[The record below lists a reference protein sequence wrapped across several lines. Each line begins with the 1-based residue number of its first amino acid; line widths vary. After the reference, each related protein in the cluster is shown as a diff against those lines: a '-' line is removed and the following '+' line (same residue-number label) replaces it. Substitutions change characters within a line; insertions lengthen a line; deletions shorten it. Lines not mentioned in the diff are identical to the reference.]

1 MNFPPPR
8 GTSQGRAGRLSLQPQ
23 RSAFQAAWFRVGCR
37 GAAALPV
44 AASLV
49 RERLSRISFRTPF
62 GGAGCDE
69 KASWCGCRLPRARV
83 GDRCLPLPAALPVA
97 ARLWWPSAPGE
108 AIARAVRPGAAGR
121 TPNRHSPR
129 EDARQADTA
138 TGRMTR
144 PVSFAISDTPSS
156 CSDLLGVAEGELA
169 QGAADDRSLQA
180 AAALVGHAGDTQAPG
195 ALLRGEAGGMP
206 GSSAAASCA
215 LGRARAPG
223 GRPRHG
229 RQRWS
234 WRPATPRACA

>member
-108 AIARAVRPGAAGR
+108 AITPAVASAGPGWPAGR
-121 TPNRHSPR
+121 STGAMRRPWASPAAKTTVAFRDEVGRQVHGRGPGHSWRRQTSRASHPLRHA
-129 EDARQADTA
+129 EARQEPAY
-138 TGRMTR
+138 R
-144 PVSFAISDTPSS
+144 
-156 CSDLLGVAEGELA
+156 
-169 QGAADDRSLQA
+169 
-180 AAALVGHAGDTQAPG
+180 
-195 ALLRGEAGGMP
+195 
-206 GSSAAASCA
+206 
-215 LGRARAPG
+215 
-223 GRPRHG
+223 RHG
-229 RQRWS
+229 RRGLRLPGDCGRRL
-234 WRPATPRACA
+234 RPGQARLLPRPTGHLAAWACH